1 MAKLMTVEI
10 LLVLDDDADPTQV
23 YKDMDLNVEHKNIQQ
38 VEIINWGEDN
48 G

>member
-23 YKDMDLNVEHKNIQQ
+23 YKDMDLTIEHKNIQE
-38 VEIINWGEDN
+38 VEIITWGEDN